1 MPQMYFMSNVNRPSN
16 TVRPTMRMVT
26 NPTQSF
32 TFSSFNTNSSNNS
45 NVNNA
50 SNLRDMF
57 NAIRTGSTS
66 CKACGRG

>member
-1 MPQMYFMSNVNRPSN
+1 MPQMYFMSSVNRSSR
-16 TVRPTMRMVT
+16 TVRPTMPLVT
-26 NPTQSF
+26 KQSQSF
-32 TFSSFNTNSSNNS
+32 SFSSLNSNSRSNNVDNS
-45 NVNNA
+45 

>member
-1 MPQMYFMSNVNRPSN
+1 MPQMYFMTNVKKTSSSSVKSVMPIITS
-16 TVRPTMRMVT
+16 
-26 NPTQSF
+26 QSQPQH
-32 TFSSFNTNSSNNS
+32 FSFSPVNS
-45 NVNNA
+45 NVNNS

>member
-1 MPQMYFMSNVNRPSN
+1 MYFMSNVNRKSN
-16 TVRPTMRMVT
+16 TVIPTMRMVS
-26 NPTQSF
+26 NPAQSF
-32 TFSSFNTNSSNNS
+32 TFSSFNTNTNVDSS
-45 NVNNA
+45 

>member
-1 MPQMYFMSNVNRPSN
+1 MPQMYFMSNVNRNSN
-16 TVRPTMRMVT
+16 TVTPTMRMVSS
-26 NPTQSF
+26 PAPSF
-32 TFSSFNTNSSNNS
+32 TFSSFNTNT
-45 NVNNA
+45 NVNIC

>member
-1 MPQMYFMSNVNRPSN
+1 MPQMYFMSSVNKSSR
-16 TVRPTMRMVT
+16 TVRPTMSLITSQPR
-26 NPTQSF
+26 TQQFS
-32 TFSSFNTNSSNNS
+32 FSSVNS
-45 NVNNA
+45 NVDNS

>member
-1 MPQMYFMSNVNRPSN
+1 MPQMYFMSNINRSSN
-16 TVRPTMRMVT
+16 TVRPTMRMVSS
-26 NPTQSF
+26 PAPSF
-32 TFSSFNTNSSNNS
+32 TFSSFNTNVNNS
-45 NVNNA
+45 